1 MKTMNSV
8 KKGIKDAIAN
18 EAVDIE
24 NLLIER
30 KLNALFRIPRENAE
44 ERKGLHASAII
55 ASDSAFC
62 IREQILSLFYKRN
75 EEESI
80 SDGLLRIFAE
90 GNAIHEKWQNMF
102 ERAGIARGIEDRGH
116 SKLFDLYMTPDA
128 IIELNN
134 KLYVVEIKSANTF
147 SYKNMKTSHPS
158 GTHQLQ
164 LYMHFLCI
172 PRGFVLVEDKNTQ
185 EFKIFPVRYEP
196 GHATPYVKR
205 LYEIN
210 EAKENFL
217 MDNTLPARTC
227 KSVGCARASRCAMSN
242 ACFGISK
249 KKLTKNVE

>member
-1 MKTMNSV
+1 MTMNSV

-24 NLLIER
+24 NLLLER
-30 KLNALFRIPRENAE
+30 KLNELFRIPRDNAE

-75 EEESI
+75 EEENI

-90 GNAIHEKWQNMF
+90 GNAVHEKWQNMF
-102 ERAGIARGIEDRGH
+102 ERAGIARGIEDRGY

-196 GHATPYVKR
+196 GLATPYVKR

-210 EAKENFL
+210 EAKESFL

-227 KSVGCARASRCAMSN
+227 KSVGCTRASRCAMSN